1 MTKSNQVTMQL
12 RRAMADVDT
21 FIETC
26 STIKLRSYQRGVAEA
41 IFRSVQQRAGLSFVV
56 MFPRQSGKNELQAQ
70 LETYLLCC
78 YYLMDAEMV
87 KVSPTWKPQTLNA
100 MRRLE
105 RVLDS
110 NLIAKHLWTKE
121 SGYIYRAGKAR
132 IYFFS
137 GQPRSNIV
145 GATANVLLEVDEAQD
160 ILPAKYD
167 KDIAPMAAS
176 TNATRIFWGTAWTS
190 RTLLARELR
199 SARKAEQKDGIQ
211 RVFVLTADDVSRE
224 VPAYGDFVA
233 GQIARLGRNHPMI
246 KTQYFSEEIDAE
258 GGLFPPARVAL
269 MRGSHTPQLAPRP
282 SLLYAMTLDVAGE
295 DEAIVAD
302 PESGEIEELANPR
315 RDSTALT
322 IFEVDLSSVDDPLIN
337 KPTYKVICRREWIGV
352 KHAAL
357 YGQIKALAELFD
369 IRYLVVDSTGV
380 GAGLT
385 SFLSASLGDKVIPFE
400 FNIRTK
406 SILLW
411 DFLGIIDSGRFKDY
425 SLSLKGEG
433 WGEGEMPE
441 IDLTSGLRID
451 GETEDLTASAERRTF
466 WQQVSFCE
474 FEILPGPQ
482 KRVRWGVP
490 DGRRD
495 PATGELVHDDLLISA
510 ALCAVLDK
518 QKWTV
523 SMPTYII
530 QAPDPLD
537 ELDKGF

>member
-1 MTKSNQVTMQL
+1 MAGSQVILQC
-12 RRAMADVDT
+12 RRAMADLDT

-26 STIKLRSYQRGVAEA
+26 STIKLREYQRGVAEA
-41 IFRSVQQRAGLSFVV
+41 VFRSIQERAGRSFVV

-78 YYLMDAEMV
+78 FYLMDAEMV

-105 RVLDS
+105 RVLAS

-160 ILPAKYD
+160 ILPAKFD

-176 TNATRIFWGTAWTS
+176 TNATRVFWGTAWTS

-199 SARKAEQKDGIQ
+199 AARHAQEQDGIR
-211 RVFVLTADDVSRE
+211 RVFVLTAEDVGRE
-224 VPAYGDFVA
+224 VPAYADFVA
-233 GQIARLGRNHPMI
+233 GQVARLGRNHPMI

-258 GGLFPPARVAL
+258 GGLFPPARVAMMKGTHAPEL
-269 MRGSHTPQLAPRP
+269 MPRP
-282 SLLYAMTLDVAGE
+282 GRLYALTLDVAGE
-295 DEAIVAD
+295 DEAVISD
-302 PESGEIEELANPR
+302 PESGEVEELANPK

-322 IFEVDLSSVDDPLIN
+322 VFEVDLASVDDPLIN
-337 KPTYKVICRREWIGV
+337 KPTYKVVQRREWIGV
-352 KHAAL
+352 KHSSL
-357 YGQIKALAELFD
+357 YGEIKAIAELFAV
-369 IRYLVVDSTGV
+369 RWLVVDCTGV
-380 GAGLT
+380 GAGLA
-385 SFLSASLGDKVIPFE
+385 SFLKASLGEKVIPFE

-406 SILLW
+406 SDLLW
-411 DFLGIIDSGRFKDY
+411 DFLGIIDSGRYKDY
-425 SLSLKGEG
+425 IEPIAEHLS
-433 WGEGEMPE
+433 
-441 IDLTSGLRID
+441 
-451 GETEDLTASAERRTF
+451 SANAGDVEAPGAELVEAF
-466 WQQVSFCE
+466 WNQIQFCE

-495 PATGELVHDDLLISA
+495 PATGDLVHDDLLISA

-518 QKWTV
+518 QKWVV

-530 QAPDPLD
+530 QAADPLE